1 MSDIEVKSEVTG
13 TVWKIEMNVGDT
25 VVEGDEIL
33 ILESMKM
40 EIPVMATAPG
50 KISGIKVI
58 EGQAVEE
65 GDIIAIL
72 EPPK

>member
-1 MSDIEVKSEVTG
+1 MKSEVTG

-40 EIPVMATAPG
+40 EIPVMATAAG
-50 KISGIKVI
+50 RISEIKVS
-58 EGQAVEE
+58 EGEPVEE
-65 GDIIAIL
+65 GDTIAIL
-72 EPPK
+72 EPTK